1 MRRNLKSDL
10 STGDFGMAFELLSL
24 LFLFVA
30 GVGESNAYITF
41 DAFFKGVGEN
51 AGLSFGPAEVV

>member
-1 MRRNLKSDL
+1 
-10 STGDFGMAFELLSL
+10 MAFELLSL

>member
-1 MRRNLKSDL
+1 
-10 STGDFGMAFELLSL
+10 MAFELLSL

-41 DAFFKGVGEN
+41 DTFFEGVGRMQASVLALQKWFE
-51 AGLSFGPAEVV
+51 